1 MNVSVK
7 RRIMTPDRTTEIG
20 ETIESQLRKL
30 QETNQPIDATAPI
43 IFTARKDGVIPEYNI
58 RSDKWDRALENMEQV
73 AINRQEQRAEWQNE
87 LDSIE
92 ATPTEEQ

>member
-7 RRIMTPDRTTEIG
+7 RRLMKADRATEIG

-92 ATPTEEQ
+92 ATPEEQ